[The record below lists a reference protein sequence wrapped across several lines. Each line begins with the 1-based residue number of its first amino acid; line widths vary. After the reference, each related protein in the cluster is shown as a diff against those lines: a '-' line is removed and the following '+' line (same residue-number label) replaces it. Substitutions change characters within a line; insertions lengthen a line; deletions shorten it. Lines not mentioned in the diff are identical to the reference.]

1 MLIEGKIHNLSYNNI
16 QGRIEVDIFVCDDSD
31 PVLVTEAVL
40 MSAYM
45 EPAVLQEPPPKVLF
59 LGFQD
64 NAFKFQLWVWVNE
77 IYNEPIYTSSLRFL
91 IQHNLHQQ
99 GILIPWDNFNIYL
112 HHPEDSKKFE
122 LSQKTVIHGLKS
134 HQSIPD
140 KPLSA
145 RDLLMEV
152 TYFKN
157 FTDVELRKLIEVG
170 YRKRIKPLDFLF
182 HEGDPGDAFY
192 IILSG
197 SVEVFVEKINKHL
210 TTLKAGKFFGE
221 LALIL
226 GIPRTASVRAIEDT
240 ILFAINKKG
249 FEKILHEN
257 PELAEVI
264 LQEFG
269 KHKEELFQRQS
280 ELRTLGLVDIEE
292 DDKNIIVWVRSRFKN
307 LFNL

>member
-1 MLIEGKIHNLSYNNI
+1 
-16 QGRIEVDIFVCDDSD
+16 
-31 PVLVTEAVL
+31 
-40 MSAYM
+40 
-45 EPAVLQEPPPKVLF
+45 
-59 LGFQD
+59 
-64 NAFKFQLWVWVNE
+64 
-77 IYNEPIYTSSLRFL
+77 
-91 IQHNLHQQ
+91 
-99 GILIPWDNFNIYL
+99 
-112 HHPEDSKKFE
+112 
-122 LSQKTVIHGLKS
+122 
-134 HQSIPD
+134 
-140 KPLSA
+140 
-145 RDLLMEV
+145 MEV

-197 SVEVFVEKINKHL
+197 SVEVFVEKINKNL

-269 KHKEELFQRQS
+269 KHKEELFERQS

-307 LFNL
+307 LFNLWLIDQDIAILFDSRPKYYSFLGIGNGQWVILLPSR